1 MTPHKVDSFVRAFIF
16 MGRPPPEDGEDLYGY
31 CRLTYKKKSKYK
43 PTAAETAEAN
53 RKEDA
58 KAAAKEAERK
68 AKEDA
73 KAVAKATKEAERKL
87 EADAKAAAKAT
98 KAAEA
103 AAKAAAKAETKE
115 ANRKIKADTMVED
128 KKAEATRRAEEGA
141 DFNAR
146 KKKRAKGTTGL
157 VYSRAGTFDVRF
169 KPKGS
174 RGVYIGRFDTEE
186 EAAHA
191 YNTACLTQAS
201 SRDEARPNNGD
212 ASPTEKEV
220 DVMRA
225 LIERKLNPLT
235 AEDKKAEATR
245 RAEEGADFNAR
256 KKKGTKGTTELWY
269 NAGKFDV
276 QFSYL
281 GSRIYIGRFDTE
293 EEVAHAYNTACLTR
307 ASSRDEARP
316 NNGDAS
322 PTEKEVDVMRAL
334 IERKLASKGRGMK

>member
-1 MTPHKVDSFVRAFIF
+1 
-16 MGRPPPEDGEDLYGY
+16 
-31 CRLTYKKKSKYK
+31 
-43 PTAAETAEAN
+43 
-53 RKEDA
+53 
-58 KAAAKEAERK
+58 
-68 AKEDA
+68 
-73 KAVAKATKEAERKL
+73 
-87 EADAKAAAKAT
+87 
-98 KAAEA
+98 A

-191 YNTACLTQAS
+191 YNTACLT
-201 SRDEARPNNGD
+201 
-212 ASPTEKEV
+212 
-220 DVMRA
+220 
-225 LIERKLNPLT
+225 
-235 AEDKKAEATR
+235 
-245 RAEEGADFNAR
+245 
-256 KKKGTKGTTELWY
+256 
-269 NAGKFDV
+269 
-276 QFSYL
+276 
-281 GSRIYIGRFDTE
+281 
-293 EEVAHAYNTACLTR
+293 R